1 MRVRVPWQPRGQ
13 GLGVVTAVAQFP
25 SLAQERPHAAG
36 VDKSQNQ
43 GLKGEMWQKIKA
55 SALLTGSRALDRA
68 QVITVETKINSFRF
82 AKWLVSSFRAVRPKK
97 RAVTWIYAKCVSK
110 SHVRN
115 SQRGTVVNESN

>member
-97 RAVTWIYAKCVSK
+97 ESSYMDLRKMCFKITCTEFPTWYS
-110 SHVRN
+110 
-115 SQRGTVVNESN
+115 G